1 SWRERSWSDRCVAP
15 VCVMTCCSVAP
26 SVRCT
31 SVRSSPIATAL
42 DVRSSAMLAASR
54 SYAGTAV
61 ESGAAAR
68 RDITTTST
76 TTDTTNAPAA
86 STTLGSIYALLARI
100 VARFWPAVKHPFYR
114 RSRALIPILVA
125 LRLRSRMPIGLR
137 TMLIYSAGSIG
148 AGAFFASTNIMLPL
162 SLKTAGAPD
171 LLTGLLS
178 STLSIE
184 GVVIQPTVG
193 AASDRIWTRL
203 GRRRPFIAIC
213 IPLSAV
219 FFLVASAATE
229 SLVPLAVSIFLFSI
243 FFNAAIH
250 PYAALLAD
258 ITPINQRGL
267 LSGLSQGI
275 QLIGQVGFLGLIV
288 VATKGEAAPPWAYW
302 GVAVAMVATFAV
314 TVGGIHEPLVV
325 AAFGGTFIRDLPET
339 IVVVVLAGVGNGAQ
353 TAVSWPLLTT
363 LIDPDESGIFAGLKA
378 AAESVA
384 IPLSVFVAAEVF
396 LNPRALNLGYRGI
409 FFMLAINM
417 VLALILLIAFVHP
430 PRDAA
435 P

>member
-1 SWRERSWSDRCVAP
+1 ME
-15 VCVMTCCSVAP
+15 
-26 SVRCT
+26 
-31 SVRSSPIATAL
+31 
-42 DVRSSAMLAASR
+42 
-54 SYAGTAV
+54 
-61 ESGAAAR
+61 
-68 RDITTTST
+68 
-76 TTDTTNAPAA
+76 
-86 STTLGSIYALLARI
+86 
-100 VARFWPAVKHPFYR
+100 
-114 RSRALIPILVA
+114 
-125 LRLRSRMPIGLR
+125 IGLR

-148 AGAFFASTNIMLPL
+148 AGAFFAFNNFLLPL
-162 SLKTAGAPD
+162 ALKAAGAPD

-178 STLSIE
+178 STRSIE

-203 GRRRPFIAIC
+203 GRRRPFIAVC

-243 FFNAAIH
+243 FFNAAID

-258 ITPINQRGL
+258 ITPVHQRGL

-288 VATKGEAAPPWAYW
+288 VATKGEAAPPWTYW

-314 TVGGIHEPLVV
+314 TVGGIHEPV
-325 AAFGGTFIRDLPET
+325 
-339 IVVVVLAGVGNGAQ
+339 VVVVLAGIGTGAQ
-353 TAVSWPLLTT
+353 PAVSWPLLTT

-384 IPLSVFVAAEVF
+384 IPLSVFVAAELF

-417 VLALILLIAFVHP
+417 I
-430 PRDAA
+430 
-435 P
+435 

>member
-1 SWRERSWSDRCVAP
+1 
-15 VCVMTCCSVAP
+15 M
-26 SVRCT
+26 
-31 SVRSSPIATAL
+31 
-42 DVRSSAMLAASR
+42 
-54 SYAGTAV
+54 
-61 ESGAAAR
+61 
-68 RDITTTST
+68 DIS
-76 TTDTTNAPAA
+76 
-86 STTLGSIYALLARI
+86 
-100 VARFWPAVKHPFYR
+100 
-114 RSRALIPILVA
+114 
-125 LRLRSRMPIGLR
+125 LR
-137 TMLIYSAGSIG
+137 TMLVYSAGSIG
-148 AGAFFASTNIMLPL
+148 AGAFYAFNNFLLPL
-162 SLKTAGAPD
+162 ALKAAGAPD

-178 STLSIE
+178 STRSIE

-243 FFNAAIH
+243 FFNAAID

-258 ITPINQRGL
+258 ITPIHQRGL

-314 TVGGIHEPLVV
+314 TVGGIHERRDV
-325 AAFGGTFIRDLPET
+325 AARAEHVALRTYLGVALSHGQALRFLATLFVFFFGFSAILPYLTLFLTTDIHLTDQVALALAALALLVTAVTAIAWGKVADRT

-417 VLALILLIAFVHP
+417 VIALILLTVFVHP
-430 PRDAA
+430 PVSETEPA
-435 P
+435 PP